1 MANLGCQRFSRKMTK
16 QNKWI
21 QRNGPPLKGRRGK
34 HTKTQSLTYLHNFH
48 SCIPCNSLSSSFPP
62 AFHVRSAGARV
73 RRLPGAALPGPQ
85 VPQGVAEVL
94 GSWVPPGCAPVQRR
108 TWPEASGQEEG
119 DVQGAQFYLNVQG
132 IVILDIQTRSILECN
147 IQTNK
152 QTNKRTN
159 ERTN

>member
-1 MANLGCQRFSRKMTK
+1 M
-16 QNKWI
+16 
-21 QRNGPPLKGRRGK
+21 
-34 HTKTQSLTYLHNFH
+34 
-48 SCIPCNSLSSSFPP
+48 
-62 AFHVRSAGARV
+62 